1 MLKSNGADLSAVNYD
16 HRTALHVACSEGKAE
31 IVKHLLL
38 NGAAVHIRD
47 RNDRT
52 PLMDAITN
60 DHHDIIKLLL
70 KCGSHMTGS
79 ARGVGEHL
87 CAAAARGLTK
97 RLDSYRIAGADLS
110 QPDPSGRTA
119 LHVACLHGNLEIV
132 EYLLKYSVNFDDID
146 LLGLTPLQYAKAGG
160 HENVIKILTPIENE
174 SKT

>member
-16 HRTALHVACSEGKAE
+16 HRTALHIACSEGKADM
-31 IVKHLLL
+31 VKHLLL
-38 NGAAVHIRD
+38 SGAAVHIRD

-52 PLMDAITN
+52 PLMDAISN

-87 CAAAARGLTK
+87 CAAAARGLMK

-132 EYLLKYSVNFDDID
+132 EYLLKHSANVDDID
-146 LLGLTPLQYAKAGG
+146 LLGLTPMNYAKAGG
-160 HENVIKILTPIENE
+160 HERVIKILPPIENGE
-174 SKT
+174 NK